1 MTQHLYRLVAMV
13 VLFVMAGCTVVPDSI
28 VDTPFKA
35 RPQPAAHPAP
45 KNGAI
50 FQSSAYRPLLED
62 RRARLVGDT
71 LTIMINE
78 RTSAGKTGGNS
89 ASKTGSVKAGAPT
102 IFGTTIDNLSAGAES
117 SSSFSE
123 KGAVTSSNSF
133 SGTIGVSVI
142 DVLANGNLLVS
153 GEKQVA
159 FDKGV
164 EYVRFS
170 GVVNPDDIATGNR
183 VSSAAVADAKFE
195 YRTSTRVDM
204 AEFMSSMARF
214 FYSLSPF

>member
-1 MTQHLYRLVAMV
+1 MTRSVYGLVAMV
-13 VLFVMAGCTVVPDSI
+13 AMLFVAGCTVVPDSI

-35 RPQPAAHPAP
+35 KPQAVSHPPP

-50 FQSSAYRPLLED
+50 FQASAYRPLMED
-62 RRARLVGDT
+62 RRARLVGDN
-71 LTIMINE
+71 LTILINE
-78 RTSAGKTGGNS
+78 KTSAGKTGANS
-89 ASKTGSVKAGAPT
+89 ASKNGVVKAGVPT
-102 IFGTTIDNLSAGAES
+102 IFGTSFDTFSAGAS
-117 SSSFSE
+117 SSHNYTE
-123 KGAVTSSNSF
+123 KDAVTTSNNF
-133 SGTIGVSVI
+133 SGTIGVTVI

-153 GEKQVA
+153 GEKQVS

-170 GVVNPDDIATGNR
+170 GLVNPDDIVTGNR

-195 YRTSTRVDM
+195 YRTSTRLDM
-204 AEFMSSMARF
+204 AEFMSSVARF

>member
-1 MTQHLYRLVAMV
+1 
-13 VLFVMAGCTVVPDSI
+13 VPESI

-35 RPQPAAHPAP
+35 RPEIAAPPPP
-45 KNGAI
+45 KNGSI
-50 FQSSAYRPLLED
+50 FQAAAYRPLLED

-71 LTIMINE
+71 LTILINE
-78 RTSAGKTGGNS
+78 RTSAGKTAGNS
-89 ASKTGSVKAGAPT
+89 ASKTGTVSAGAPT
-102 IFGTTIDNLSAGAES
+102 IFGTTIDTLSAG
-117 SSSFSE
+117 
-123 KGAVTSSNSF
+123 GTSSNSF
-133 SGTIGVSVI
+133 NEKGAITSSNNFTGTIGVTVI
-142 DVLANGNLLVS
+142 DVLQNGNLLVS

-170 GVVNPDDIATGNR
+170 GLVNPDDIATGNR

-195 YRTSTRVDM
+195 YRTSTRLDM
-204 AEFMSSMARF
+204 AEFMSSVARF